1 MSRPAV
7 SIMRGRRSL
16 SRALERFD
24 RALRWLALAGGMVL
38 VAMVLLTVVDVT
50 LRKLWNAPIF
60 GAQNISE
67 LALLVVVF
75 CAVAHCGREKGH
87 ISVNLLGDALGARF
101 TRVADTLVNLIGA
114 AIFALLTWRALV
126 AALQA
131 IEIERV
137 SNLLAIPHWPFYAM
151 IALGAG
157 LYAIVQL
164 IEAIGAASGG
174 KLGRESGN

>member
-7 SIMRGRRSL
+7 SIMPGWRSL
-16 SRALERFD
+16 SRAVERFD
-24 RALRWLALAGGMVL
+24 RALRWLALAGGVVL

-87 ISVNLLGDALGARF
+87 ISVNLLGNALGARF
-101 TRVADTLVNLIGA
+101 ARVADTLVNLIGA

-174 KLGRESGN
+174 KLGRERGN

>member
-1 MSRPAV
+1 MGERGSLNRAV
-7 SIMRGRRSL
+7 GM
-16 SRALERFD
+16 FD
-24 RALRWLALAGGMVL
+24 RAVRCLALLGGVVL
-38 VAMVLLTVVDVT
+38 VAMVALTVVDVA
-50 LRKLWNAPIF
+50 LRKFWNAPIF

-87 ISVNLLGDALGARF
+87 IAITLLGDRLGPRLGRF
-101 TRVADTLVNLIGA
+101 ADILVNLVGA
-114 AIFALLTWRALV
+114 AVFVVLTWRALV

-131 IEIERV
+131 IEIERA

-151 IALGAG
+151 IALGSA

-164 IEAIGAASGG
+164 LEVVAPAGSGDA
-174 KLGRESGN
+174 GRDPGP